1 MGARMGSWR
10 AGLAPGPEPGAHRQ
24 RAQVEGAGPPRCG
37 PVGGGGGSLE
47 SGARPAVSGAERWDA
62 GGSGSFSSPDM
73 DPPSISVSW
82 ESSQEPK
89 GQGLGRQGGQV
100 RNRSSG
106 SRNRA
111 DDGSGLSA
119 RSEARPRRSPV
130 DGCGRW
136 SCPGSTAASRIPTGS
151 PKTARTSVLGGRGD
165 SAALELPE
173 AHRDSPQPPRE

>member
-24 RAQVEGAGPPRCG
+24 RAQERGPAAPLRACLGRWGQPGKWGPPGCVWGREVGRRWFWVVLIPRHGSPLNLSLMGKLSGTEG
-37 PVGGGGGSLE
+37 PGTRKTR
-47 SGARPAVSGAERWDA
+47 RP
-62 GGSGSFSSPDM
+62 
-73 DPPSISVSW
+73 
-82 ESSQEPK
+82 SQK
-89 GQGLGRQGGQV
+89 Q
-100 RNRSSG
+100 SSG

-119 RSEARPRRSPV
+119 QSEARPRRSPV

-151 PKTARTSVLGGRGD
+151 PKTARTFVLGGRGD